1 MEITK
6 TKNLLPGRMCQ
17 EKREGGQTIYFKNSE
32 EEDIL
37 NKLPQGLAAIGCV
50 FWCARVIYIYL
61 LFETIKML
69 LLFSFACFFSSQHNS
84 NRDCEFHTNSS
95 AMRVRYILLSTN
107 YAVINNWKI
116 WSQLIRETQKVDFQS
131 SAFETML
138 SEKWSKGKKLKTFSM
153 LLVYGQPKNNIF
165 KHLNI
170 NVIFNFWIMYILHTR
185 EINSNSLEAHC
196 IVWPH

>member
-1 MEITK
+1 
-6 TKNLLPGRMCQ
+6 
-17 EKREGGQTIYFKNSE
+17 
-32 EEDIL
+32 
-37 NKLPQGLAAIGCV
+37 
-50 FWCARVIYIYL
+50 
-61 LFETIKML
+61 ML

-84 NRDCEFHTNSS
+84 NRYCEFHTNSS

-138 SEKWSKGKKLKTFSM
+138 SEKWSKEKKLKTFSM

-170 NVIFNFWIMYILHTR
+170 DVIFNFCIYYILVKLIPIALRLIVLFDHTSKGNLHYKSLTSVPLYSRHILPPPNVSRSGR
-185 EINSNSLEAHC
+185 E
-196 IVWPH
+196 